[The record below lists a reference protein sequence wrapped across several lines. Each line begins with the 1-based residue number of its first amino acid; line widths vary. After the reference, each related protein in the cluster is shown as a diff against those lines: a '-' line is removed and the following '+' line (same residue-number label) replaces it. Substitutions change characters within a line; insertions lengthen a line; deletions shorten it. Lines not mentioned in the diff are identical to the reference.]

1 MIFSMKF
8 LRMKV
13 YSFENLAC
21 WQSAKELSVWIYKAT
36 RSFPA
41 EEKFGLVSQMRRA
54 AVSIASNLAEGSSR
68 MSSKDQAHFSS
79 VAYSST
85 VELLNDLIIAK
96 ELEFLTGELYSE
108 GREKIEWQTF
118 LISKLRQTQLLKSE
132 SSKPTKPPKPSKP

>member
-1 MIFSMKF
+1 MKT
-8 LRMKV
+8 

-21 WQSAKELSVWIYKAT
+21 WQSAKDLAVWIYKAT
-36 RSFPA
+36 RLFPA

-68 MSSKDQAHFSS
+68 ISAKDQAHFSS

-96 ELEFLTGELYSE
+96 ELEFLTGELYNE
-108 GREKIEWQTF
+108 GRDKMEWQTF
-118 LISKLRQTQLLKSE
+118 LISKLRQSQVSKSE
-132 SSKPTKPPKPSKP
+132 SSKPSKPIKL